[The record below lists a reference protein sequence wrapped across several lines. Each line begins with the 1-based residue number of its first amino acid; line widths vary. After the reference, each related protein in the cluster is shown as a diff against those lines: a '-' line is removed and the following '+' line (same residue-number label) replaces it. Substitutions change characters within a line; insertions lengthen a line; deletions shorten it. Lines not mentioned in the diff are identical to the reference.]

1 MTATAQPSPVT
12 IVGGPPLSQ
21 RVPLRW
27 SYQHEGRTFD
37 AVTVKRLTVSEVRA
51 LTAAQRAA
59 EEKDPDASVPF
70 PIFVDDEGVPIPQ
83 PVMDA
88 MLDDDM
94 VALERA
100 ADDFFPA
107 RFRARP
113 DASSS
118 ASGADTEQTSDA

>member
-1 MTATAQPSPVT
+1 MPSVDKPSPVT
-12 IVGGPPLSQ
+12 IVGGPPLSR

-27 SYQHEGRTFD
+27 RYQHEGLTYD
-37 AVTVKRLTVSEVRA
+37 AVTVKRLTVAEVRA

-59 EEKDPDASVPF
+59 EEKDPDASLPF
-70 PIFVDDEGVPIPQ
+70 PIFVTDDGVTIPQ
-83 PVMDA
+83 AVMDA

-107 RFRARP
+107 RFRARA
-113 DASSS
+113 DDSSS

>member
-1 MTATAQPSPVT
+1 MSTAAQPSPVT
-12 IVGGPPLSQ
+12 IVSGPPLSQ

-27 SYQHEGRTFD
+27 SYQHDGRTFD
-37 AVTVKRLTVSEVRA
+37 AVTVKRLTVAEIRA

-59 EEKDPDASVPF
+59 EEKDPDASLPF
-70 PIFVDDEGVPIPQ
+70 PIFVDDDGAPIPQ
-83 PVMDA
+83 AVMDA

-107 RFRARP
+107 RFRTRP

-118 ASGADTEQTSDA
+118 ASGAGTEQTFDA